1 MKLKE
6 VLNYH
11 SKGRPGKLEI
21 RATKPLTTQIDLG
34 LAYTPGVALVCTLIE
49 KDRSNSYL
57 YTAKANLVAV
67 ISNGTA
73 VLGLGDIG
81 ADASKPV
88 MEGKAVLF
96 KKFGDVDVFDIEIN
110 EKDPDKLI
118 DIIKSLEPTFGGIN
132 LEDIKAPE
140 CFYVEEK
147 LKKLMN
153 IPVFHDDQHGTAI
166 VTGAAVLNAI
176 ELTGKN
182 IKEVK
187 VVASGAGAA
196 GLSCLKFWEELGVNH
211 KNIIVCDSKGVIYK
225 GRPASINK
233 YKAYFEQETNRRTL
247 SDAMEGA
254 DIFLGVSKGNI
265 VSKDMVG
272 SMNDKPIIFA
282 LSNPTPEISYSDL
295 KEANS
300 SAIFGTGRSDY
311 PNQINNLLVFPFIFR
326 GALDVKATA
335 INSEMQKAAT
345 YALAR
350 LAKVPASVE
359 VMKAY
364 GNTSFAFGPDYIIPK
379 PFDHRLRSFI
389 APAVARAAVETG
401 VAKIKT
407 FALGM
412 YKEQLEERSN
422 ASYGFTRGIYARAK
436 ADPQRILF
444 TETESDKILSAS
456 EVLINQKMAK
466 LVLLGKKANLIKES
480 KKKNIDIDWNYVEV
494 IDPADFS
501 LSEEFTKKLY
511 EKRQR
516 KGMTYSEANDYIKYH
531 KNYLAA
537 IMLDQGYVDA
547 VITGQICSYAAG
559 IIPFLKIL
567 KDNTKKENPI
577 VTGIYIM
584 LIKEQIY
591 VLADTTVNINP
602 DEETLARITVET
614 INLAKKV
621 VGIDPVVAMLSFSN
635 FGGTDNSATKKIKNA
650 AAIARS
656 LSSNTIIDGEI
667 QANVAL
673 DSDMISHL
681 YPFSKLNGH
690 KPNVLI
696 FPDLDSANIAY
707 KLLYK
712 LGGAIPIGPILA
724 GLPKSVHIL
733 ERGSSV
739 DNIVNMAALASVDAQ
754 NKKNV

>member
-11 SKGRPGKLEI
+11 IKGRPGKLEI
-21 RATKPLTTQIDLG
+21 RATKPLTTQLDLG
-34 LAYTPGVALVCTLIE
+34 LAYTPGVAMVCNLIA
-49 KDRSNSYL
+49 KNKSDSYL

-67 ISNGTA
+67 VSNGTA
-73 VLGLGDIG
+73 VLGLGNIG
-81 ADASKPV
+81 ADAAKPV

-96 KKFGDVDVFDIEIN
+96 KKFGDVDVFDIEID

-118 DIIKSLEPTFGGIN
+118 DIIRSLEPTFGGIN

-140 CFYVEEK
+140 CFYIEER
-147 LKKLMN
+147 LKKIMN

-176 ELTGKN
+176 ELTGKD
-182 IKEVK
+182 IKETT

-196 GLSCLKFWEELGVNH
+196 GLSCLKLLEDLGINH
-211 KNIIVCDSKGVIYK
+211 KNITVCDSKGVIYK

-233 YKAYFEQETNRRTL
+233 YKAYFEQDTDRRTL

-265 VSKDMVG
+265 VSKAMVK

-282 LSNPTPEISYSDL
+282 MANPTPEISYDDAR
-295 KEANS
+295 EANPN
-300 SAIFGTGRSDY
+300 AIFGTGRSDY

-326 GALDVKATA
+326 GALDVRATA
-335 INSEMQKAAT
+335 INNEMQRAAT

-350 LAKVPASVE
+350 LAKIPVPPE

-364 GNTSFAFGPDYIIPK
+364 GDTTLSFGPDYIIPK
-379 PFDHRLRSFI
+379 PFDHRLSSFI
-389 APAVARAAVETG
+389 APAVAKAAVDTG
-401 VAKIKT
+401 VAKIET
-407 FALGM
+407 FNLGM

-422 ASYGFTRGIYARAK
+422 ASYSFTRGIYARAK

-444 TETESDKILSAS
+444 TEADADEILLTTEILLNQDMAKP
-456 EVLINQKMAK
+456 VLI
-466 LVLLGKKANLIKES
+466 GKRKNLMEKSE
-480 KKKNIDIDWNYVEV
+480 KKNIDIDWNRIDV
-494 IDPADFS
+494 IDPDNLPF
-501 LSEEFTKKLY
+501 EEEYAKKLH

-516 KGMTYSEANDYIKYH
+516 KGMTYSKAKNYIKNR

-537 IMLDQGYVDA
+537 MMLNEGYVDA
-547 VITGQICSYAAG
+547 VITGQVYNYAAG
-559 IIPFLKIL
+559 ITPFLRIL
-567 KDNTKKENPI
+567 KDNTQKTNP
-577 VTGIYIM
+577 VVAGVYIM
-584 LIKEQIY
+584 LVKDNIY
-591 VLADTTVNINP
+591 VLSDTTININP

-614 INLAKKV
+614 IDLARKV

-635 FGGTDNSATKKIKNA
+635 FGETDNTAATKIRNA
-650 AAIARS
+650 VEIARS
-656 LSSNTIIDGEI
+656 LSPNTIIDGEI

-673 DSDMISHL
+673 DSDMISRS

-696 FPDLDSANIAY
+696 FPNLDSANIAY

-712 LGGAIPIGPILA
+712 LGGAIPIGPILT

-739 DNIVNMAALASVDAQ
+739 DNIMNMVALASVDAQ
-754 NKKNV
+754 NKKI